1 MSDGR
6 PSPAEGAGVGP
17 VSLRLELA
25 IYGAATFAN
34 SLGYMI
40 MVVMPLWLVTL
51 GVSPLMIGV
60 VLGVR
65 HLLVLLFSIHGG
77 AMMDRL
83 DVRRVM
89 LAFTWVGMVA
99 PFAFPL
105 LPYVGVIIVLQ
116 MAAGYCTAAG
126 WMGAQAI
133 IGQTLKGSAIYT
145 GRMSACV
152 RIGALVGP
160 PLAGVAWDAGGA
172 WLAFATLALWGA
184 GLFGACLALP
194 APKAQG
200 GAARGL
206 TFAEFIP
213 RWTDYAQAIA
223 LLAIPLIAT
232 VMMVAV
238 LRIAGFAIQSTFYA
252 VWLESQGYTG
262 TTIGMLMAV
271 YSLFGGGTALFVRRL
286 LRVFRPLGMMIVMVA
301 VCVAAIAVTP
311 LLGNIWLLIL
321 AAAANGGAYGLSQP
335 LMITLT
341 ARAAGPANQGKAVGL
356 RTSANRLAATFMP
369 VLMGAVVE
377 IAGLEPSFYITGAVV
392 IALLGAAAL
401 YGRLSGAARDA

>member
-1 MSDGR
+1 MADTRG
-6 PSPAEGAGVGP
+6 PAEAGGIGP
-17 VSLRLELA
+17 VPLRLELA
-25 IYGAATFAN
+25 IYGAATFSN

-51 GVSPLMIGV
+51 GIPPLMIGV
-60 VLGVR
+60 ILGVR

-89 LAFTWVGMVA
+89 LAFTWIGMLV

-105 LPYVGVIIVLQ
+105 LPYVWIIIILQ
-116 MAAGYCTAAG
+116 MTAGYCTAAG

-133 IGQTLKGSAIYT
+133 IGQTLKGSPVYT

-152 RIGALVGP
+152 RAGALIGP
-160 PLAGVAWDAGGA
+160 PLAGAAWDFGGA
-172 WLAFATLALWGA
+172 WFAFATLALWGA

-194 APKAQG
+194 APKAHA
-200 GAARGL
+200 GADRRISPGD
-206 TFAEFIP
+206 FIP
-213 RWTDYAQAIA
+213 RWSDYAAAIA
-223 LLAIPLIAT
+223 LLAVPLIAT

-252 VWLESQGYTG
+252 VWLQSQGYTG

-271 YSLFGGGTALFVRRL
+271 YSLFGGATALIVRPL
-286 LRVFRPLGMMIVMVA
+286 VRVFRPLGLMIVMVG
-301 VCVAAIAVTP
+301 VCVVAIAVTP
-311 LLGNIWLLIL
+311 LLGDIWLLIL

-341 ARAAGPANQGKAVGL
+341 ARAAGPSNQGKAIGL
-356 RTSANRLAATFMP
+356 RTTSNRLAATFMP
-369 VLMGAVVE
+369 VLMGAVVQVS
-377 IAGLEPSFYITGAVV
+377 GLEASFYVAGGAVL
-392 IALLGAAAL
+392 ILLALAAL
-401 YGRLSGAARDA
+401 YGRLSGAAREA